1 MYWKGLKS
9 IEKIMKK
16 CYWTFFTEFNTAE
29 TLRGVVMFCQRV
41 VMLSH
46 SAAVLYRKAYD
57 YFINELAN
65 VKGISSRVWKRWTTV
80 SSALRL
86 FGPRIPLI
94 VQNIVAA
101 VTTSASLFR
110 QPIFLIL
117 EVFDTQEFVDRVSMF
132 LISSAVNSSNV
143 TALLSYSMK

>member
-1 MYWKGLKS
+1 
-9 IEKIMKK
+9 
-16 CYWTFFTEFNTAE
+16 
-29 TLRGVVMFCQRV
+29 
-41 VMLSH
+41 MLSH